1 MNTTEDKTDIPES
14 SENQEN
20 QNLGEEEQQEEEEPV
35 DLELQK
41 EMKGLKINESD
52 FTNEPKVKKSAKK
65 SKNIEDKKVKKKGQD
80 FLDYANKNN
89 IQINIEYEENKYQLK
104 KKRDQKTGEKGGN
117 KFYDN
122 KKQYNKGGYKNDKN
136 RPQKRQQN
144 YNTGNKFD
152 FGQRAYYQNY
162 NQHQTQKLVENKEIL
177 EYLEK
182 LFGEE
187 SLNKNLYISKRIKE
201 GKILVDDI
209 ANYYDIKNNNIS
221 AEKIMEIIKD
231 SQNLECIS
239 EESKNYIKIKNFDK
253 LKLLS
258 PQQIYE
264 NKKIAQSK
272 KQFNQMPYQQ
282 YQYFPYQY
290 VPYNSFINLQNN
302 FYFYDNKSPP
312 MYNSP

>member
-122 KKQYNKGGYKNDKN
+122 KKQYNKG
-136 RPQKRQQN
+136 PQKRQQN

-152 FGQRAYYQNY
+152 FGQRVFYQNY

-187 SLNKNLYISKRIKE
+187 SLNKNLYISKRIEE

-221 AEKIMEIIKD
+221 TEKIMEIIKD
-231 SQNLECIS
+231 SQNLECIN

-282 YQYFPYQY
+282 YQNVPYQYFPYY
-290 VPYNSFINLQNN
+290 SYINLQNN
-302 FYFYDNKSPP
+302 YYFYGNKSPP

>member
-14 SENQEN
+14 SENPEN
-20 QNLGEEEQQEEEEPV
+20 QNLGEEQEEEEEPV

-52 FTNEPKVKKSAKK
+52 FTNEPKVKKSTKK

-117 KFYDN
+117 KLYDN

-152 FGQRAYYQNY
+152 FGQRVFYQNY

-187 SLNKNLYISKRIKE
+187 SLNKNLYISKRIKD

-231 SQNLECIS
+231 SQNLECTN
-239 EESKNYIKIKNFDK
+239 EESKNYIKIKNLDK

-264 NKKIAQSK
+264 NKKISQSK

-282 YQYFPYQY
+282 YQNVPYQYFPYY
-290 VPYNSFINLQNN
+290 SYINLQNN
-302 FYFYDNKSPP
+302 YYFYGNKSPP